1 MKNNS
6 KNLITGEEVKQYV
19 DVILWSIRLE
29 TIRRFFHMNF
39 WENETLEAEFAKKVE
54 KDPRLESVADHSWH
68 ICDTILLI
76 ARHFPELDED
86 KCIKLAILH
95 DKMEILTGDLKPIGR
110 DGTGKNTFAFDK
122 QKKQEKEIFEKD
134 AIKKYLSKLPFS
146 ARQKQSELLSEVLN
160 CTTNEAKFVKAIDK
174 LQVLAFIH
182 NKKQGDIKNKHLNF
196 TLKYAKKAIQLF
208 PGIESLYDEL
218 AFRII
223 DQVAKKRSVK
233 RDDIEKLF
241 STKQLNL
248 FDF

>member
-1 MKNNS
+1 MI
-6 KNLITGEEVKQYV
+6 LEEEVKQDI

-29 TIRRFFHMNF
+29 TIRRFFHLHF

-68 ICDTILLI
+68 ICDIILLI
-76 ARHFPELDED
+76 ARHFPELDEN

-95 DKMEILTGDLKPIGR
+95 DKMEIITGDLKPIGR

-122 QKKQEKEIFEKD
+122 QKKEKKELSEKD

-146 ARQKQSELLSEVLN
+146 ARQQQSELLSEVLN

-182 NKKQGDIKNKHLNF
+182 NKKQGDIKNKHLKF
-196 TLKYAKKAIQLF
+196 TLKYAKKAIQFF
-208 PGIESLYDEL
+208 PGIESHYNEL
-218 AFRII
+218 SIRII
-223 DQVAKKRSVK
+223 DQVAEKRSQK
-233 RDDIEKLF
+233 RADIEKLI
-241 STKQLNL
+241 STKQLGL